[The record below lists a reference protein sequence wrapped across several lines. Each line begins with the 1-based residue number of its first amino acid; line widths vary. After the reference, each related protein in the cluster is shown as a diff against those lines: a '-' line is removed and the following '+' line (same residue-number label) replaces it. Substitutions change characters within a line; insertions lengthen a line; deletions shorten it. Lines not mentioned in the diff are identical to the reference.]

1 MSGIELVYFDGCPN
15 VDAARAN
22 IRAALE
28 AADLPPTWREWNQ
41 SDPSAPAYVKQYG
54 SPTVL
59 VDGRDVTGVEA
70 GVAASACRADGAP
83 SAKMI
88 RLAMA
93 AVT

>member
-15 VDAARAN
+15 VDDARAN

-41 SDPSAPAYVKQYG
+41 HDPNAPEYVKQYG

-59 VDGRDVTGVEA
+59 VDGRDVTGEEPGMA
-70 GVAASACRADGAP
+70 GSACRADGAP
-83 SAKMI
+83 SAVII
-88 RLAMA
+88 RLAIA
-93 AVT
+93 AVV

>member
-15 VDAARAN
+15 VDDARAN

-28 AADLPPTWREWNQ
+28 GADLPPTWREWNQ
-41 SDPSAPAYVKQYG
+41 DDPTAPEYVKRHG

-83 SAKMI
+83 SAEMI

>member
-1 MSGIELVYFDGCPN
+1 MPGIELVYFDGCPN
-15 VDAARAN
+15 VDDARAN

-28 AADLPPTWREWNQ
+28 AADLPPTWQEWNQ
-41 SDPSAPAYVKQYG
+41 HDPNAPEYVKQYG

-59 VDGRDVTGVEA
+59 VGGRDVTGVEA
-70 GVAASACRADGAP
+70 GVAASACRADGVP
-83 SAKMI
+83 SAEMI